1 MQIEM
6 AKQNQE
12 EVRKIDVLFAEY
24 EEYHQN
30 PTNNFIH
37 YIFVPLIT
45 FSIIGLVT
53 AIPFPQISFLGKY
66 NMFINWFSFLLAF
79 SIYFYLRLSPLLSY
93 FMLFAVAI
101 MYFFIVQLE
110 YVEQGGGPALWQVSL
125 VIFVLSAIGQFIGH
139 KKEVKKSS
147 LSNEISSLFVGPLWL
162 MHLLLKKLNLRY

>member
-1 MQIEM
+1 M
-6 AKQNQE
+6 AKQNKE
-12 EVRKIDVLFAEY
+12 EVRKIDVLFDKY

-30 PTNNFIH
+30 STNNFIH
-37 YIFVPLIT
+37 YICVPLII

-53 AIPFPQISFLGKY
+53 AIPFPHITFLGKY

-110 YVEQGGGPALWQVSL
+110 YIEQAGGPALWQTSL
-125 VIFVLSAIGQFIGH
+125 VILVISAIGQFIGH
-139 KKEVKKSS
+139 KMEVKKSS
-147 LSNEISSLFVGPLWL
+147 FLNEMSSLFVGPLWL